1 MTQDS
6 SSPVA
11 RPGPGTEAAILA
23 SAVLASNG
31 ERDAAAQRLQVAF
44 AEQRLTDDEFDQRIR
59 AALTARTTTELD
71 QLTADLPAEMPG
83 LSQAGLAAP
92 GRKPGRFVVTFK
104 NSIRRSGRWSVP
116 KKLTFGVYKGTGL
129 LDLRAAE
136 LTESVTTIRAVIYKS
151 RSEIVLPP
159 GVRLEL
165 GGLGVSSD
173 WDPSQTVRD
182 DAPVVRIVGYG
193 YKSTIG
199 VTNRPQ
205 LDSDQRPEPG

>member
-1 MTQDS
+1 MMQGDS
-6 SSPVA
+6 SNPAV
-11 RPGPGTEAAILA
+11 RLEPGTETAI
-23 SAVLASNG
+23 LASNG

-44 AEQRLTDDEFDQRIR
+44 AEQRLTDEEFDQRIR
-59 AALTARTTTELD
+59 AALTARTTAELD
-71 QLTADLPAEMPG
+71 QLTADLPAQTPG
-83 LSQAGLAAP
+83 FSQAGLAGP

-104 NSIRRSGRWSVP
+104 NSIRRTGRWSVP
-116 KKLTFGVYKGTGL
+116 RRLTFGVYKGSGL

-136 LTESVTTIRAVIYKS
+136 LTAPVTTIRAVIYKS

-173 WDPSQTVRD
+173 CDPASQSVRD

-205 LDSDQRPEPG
+205 IETGQRPELR

>member
-1 MTQDS
+1 MTQEDS
-6 SSPVA
+6 PGAVTA
-11 RPGPGTEAAILA
+11 RPGTDAAILA
-23 SAVLASNG
+23 SNA
-31 ERDAAAQRLQVAF
+31 ERDATAQRLQVAF

-59 AALTARTTTELD
+59 AALTARTTADLD
-71 QLTADLPAEMPG
+71 RLTADLPAETAG
-83 LSQAGLAAP
+83 LSHAGLVGP

-116 KKLTFGVYKGTGL
+116 RRLTFGVYKGSGL
-129 LDLRAAE
+129 LDLRAAD
-136 LTESVTTIRAVIYKS
+136 LTAPVTTIRAVIYKS

-173 WDPSQTVRD
+173 CDPASQVVRP

-193 YKSTIG
+193 YKSTIA

-205 LDSDQRPEPG
+205 IEAGR

>member
-1 MTQDS
+1 MAQEDS
-6 SSPVA
+6 SSPA
-11 RPGPGTEAAILA
+11 GRPGPGAEAAILA
-23 SAVLASNG
+23 SNA

-59 AALTARTTTELD
+59 AALTARTTAELD
-71 QLTADLPAEMPG
+71 QLTADLPAPAPG
-83 LSQAGLAAP
+83 LSHAGLAAP

-116 KKLTFGVYKGTGL
+116 RKLTFGVYKGSGL

-136 LTESVTTIRAVIYKS
+136 LSAPVTTIRAVIYKS

-173 WDPSQTVRD
+173 CDPAAQAVRP

-205 LDSDQRPEPG
+205 ATAGQRPELS

>member
-1 MTQDS
+1 
-6 SSPVA
+6 
-11 RPGPGTEAAILA
+11 
-23 SAVLASNG
+23 
-31 ERDAAAQRLQVAF
+31 
-44 AEQRLTDDEFDQRIR
+44 
-59 AALTARTTTELD
+59 
-71 QLTADLPAEMPG
+71 
-83 LSQAGLAAP
+83 
-92 GRKPGRFVVTFK
+92 
-104 NSIRRSGRWSVP
+104 WSVP
-116 KKLTFGVYKGTGL
+116 KKLTFGVYKGSGL

-136 LTESVTTIRAVIYKS
+136 LSGPVTTIRAVIYKS

-173 WDPSQTVRD
+173 CDPSQAVRS

-205 LDSDQRPEPG
+205 LDSDQRPELG